1 MLIHVAIAS
10 VHTEQ
15 LLSSLTVASTEMII
29 SSNKLIFFPLTA
41 VKRSSFEWKLCFE
54 TTLN

>member
-29 SSNKLIFFPLTA
+29 SSNKLIFFPPD
-41 VKRSSFEWKLCFE
+41 RS
-54 TTLN
+54 

>member
-15 LLSSLTVASTEMII
+15 LLSRLTVASTEMII
-29 SSNKLIFFPLTA
+29 SSNKLIFFPL
-41 VKRSSFEWKLCFE
+41 
-54 TTLN
+54 